1 MKKKKVFII
10 SYNKLPIE
18 FWNKH
23 LNLDNNS
30 FWLWDNNPNQGIKNL
45 SKVLPDIVIIDGYW
59 AKYSFMTSLREVLCE
74 KYISNIFCI
83 TPERESASRL
93 IFMDQ
98 RLNISRFTN
107 EVITEI
113 NTLLNPSQNDSHTKL
128 NKTA

>member
-30 FWLWDNNPNQGIKNL
+30 VWLWDNNPDQGIKNL
-45 SKVLPDIVIIDGYW
+45 SKFLPDIVIIDGYW
-59 AKYSFMTSLREVLCE
+59 AKYSFMNSLRKVLGK

-83 TPERESASRL
+83 TPERESASKV
-93 IFMDQ
+93 IFLDQ

-113 NTLLNPSQNDSHTKL
+113 NTLLNPSQYESQTEF

>member
-30 FWLWDNNPNQGIKNL
+30 VWLWDNNPDQGIKNL
-45 SKVLPDIVIIDGYW
+45 SKILPDIVIIDGYW
-59 AKYSFMTSLREVLCE
+59 AKYSFMNSLRKVLGK

-83 TPERESASRL
+83 TPERESASKV
-93 IFMDQ
+93 IFLDQ

-113 NTLLNPSQNDSHTKL
+113 NTLLNPSQYESQTEF